1 MTTEPPST
9 GLSRRQVLVTTGAG
23 LAGVALA
30 GVLTACGDD
39 AEEEAIPQTGDRTPV
54 QTLPE
59 TAVSDA
65 VLLRTASS
73 LVHNLMDAYDRAF
86 DLGVLDGAERGVA
99 DEFRQVQDVH
109 AEALAEATEEAGGEP
124 FAEPNP
130 NFTTYVID
138 PGFELIDSG
147 GNDPQELIRFL
158 HALESAA
165 TATHQG
171 FVTLLTEPALRQ
183 VAMEVGG
190 VEARHATVL
199 STYLEG
205 TTVLPTTAVT
215 PPEATAEETTTT
227 AAPADTGAVPAPVA
241 QVPGAFGS
249 LTAVTV
255 VLGGEELVINTPG
268 PNSYIY

>member
-1 MTTEPPST
+1 MTTEPPTT
-9 GLSRRQVLVTTGAG
+9 GLSRRQVLATAGAG
-23 LAGVALA
+23 FAGIALA
-30 GVLTACGDD
+30 GFLAACGDD

-73 LVHNLMDAYDRAF
+73 LVHNLIDAYDRAL
-86 DLGVLDGAERGVA
+86 DLGVLDGAERGVV

-109 AEALAEATEEAGGEP
+109 AETLAEATEEAEGEP

-130 NFTTYVID
+130 NFTTYVVD
-138 PGFELIDSG
+138 PGFELIASG
-147 GNDPQELIRFL
+147 GNDPQEVLRFL

-171 FVTLLTEPALRQ
+171 FVPLLTEPELRR

-199 STYLEG
+199 STFLDG
-205 TTVLPTTAVT
+205 TTVLPATAVA
-215 PPEATAEETTTT
+215 PPEVTAEETTTT
-227 AAPADTGAVPAPVA
+227 AAAEAGAVPSPVA

-249 LTAVTV
+249 LTGVTV